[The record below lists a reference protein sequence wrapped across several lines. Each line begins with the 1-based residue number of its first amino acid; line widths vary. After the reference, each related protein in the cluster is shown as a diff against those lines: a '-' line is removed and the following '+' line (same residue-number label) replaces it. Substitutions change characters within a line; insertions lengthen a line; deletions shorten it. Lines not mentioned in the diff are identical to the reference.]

1 MKFQKDLRINGTC
14 LKGYLA
20 ATYDELVAVF
30 GEPTCGP
37 DDRENDKVT
46 CEWQLLFED
55 GTYAT
60 IYDWKTDHTPMRFYD
75 WHIGGKSFAAVLHIT
90 ETFDNHME
98 KQNA

>member
-1 MKFQKDLRINGTC
+1 MKFQKNLRVNGTS
-14 LKGYLA
+14 LKGYIT
-20 ATYDELVAVF
+20 ATYDELADVF

-37 DDRENDKVT
+37 DDRLDDKVT

-60 IYDWKTDHTPMRFYD
+60 IYDWKEHATPMGQHS